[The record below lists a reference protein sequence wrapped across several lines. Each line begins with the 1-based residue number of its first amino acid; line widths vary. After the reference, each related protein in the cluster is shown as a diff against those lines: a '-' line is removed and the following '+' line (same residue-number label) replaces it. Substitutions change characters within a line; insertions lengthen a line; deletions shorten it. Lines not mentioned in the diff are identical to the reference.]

1 MKLGGNKFNLKSSS
15 ALVVAAGCTVAFMF
29 IVTSISLVVY
39 QKQMDEANKLLQ
51 ETKYDQYDSYVA
63 MIVADGE
70 TDFWQKVY
78 QSAYEYGKENGIY
91 VDLMSDNVDTDYSK
105 DELLEMAINA
115 DCDGI
120 LLEGDQSE
128 ETAQLLNRAAA
139 ASIPVIT
146 MDSDVA
152 KDQRISF
159 VGVNAYTV
167 ANLYA
172 DSLLDNLVK
181 QKHVLVLGDS
191 SIDES
196 QTSTFVTNISENL
209 SGADIKNAP
218 LEFEVR
224 LVESD
229 DAFATEEFV
238 QNIFKKNEVKPIV
251 ICLDANTTEC
261 FYQAMIDYNMV
272 GQVLLL
278 GNYETPA
285 IYTGIKQG
293 VIKSTVSMDAE
304 KMGISAVDAFSEY
317 RDLGYVSDYINVEPK
332 LIDASNIDS
341 YIEEVADEQ
350 GQD

>member
-1 MKLGGNKFNLKSSS
+1 MKLGGNKFNFKSSS

-29 IVTSISLVVY
+29 IVTSISLAIY

-51 ETKYDQYDSYVA
+51 ETQYNQYESYVA
-63 MIVADGE
+63 MIVSDGE
-70 TDFWQKVY
+70 TDFWKKVY
-78 QSAYEYGKENGIY
+78 QSAYEYGKEKGIY
-91 VDLMSDNVDTDYSK
+91 VDLLSDNVDADYSK
-105 DELLEMAINA
+105 DEFLEMAINA

-139 ASIPVIT
+139 ESIPVIT

-172 DSLLDNLVK
+172 SSLLDNIVQ
-181 QKHVLVLGDS
+181 QKHVMIVGDS

-196 QTSTFVTNISENL
+196 QASAFVTNMSEVL
-209 SGADIKNAP
+209 SEAEIKNAP
-218 LEFEVR
+218 LDFEVR

-229 DAFATEEFV
+229 DAFATEEFI
-238 QNIFKKNEVKPIV
+238 QNIFKNNEVKPVV
-251 ICLDANTTEC
+251 ICLDENTTEC

-272 GQVLLL
+272 GQVLLM
-278 GNYETPA
+278 GNYESPA
-285 IYTGIKQG
+285 IYTGVKQG
-293 VIKSTVSMDAE
+293 VIKSTVSLDAE
-304 KMGISAVDAFSEY
+304 KMGMSVVDAFSEY
-317 RDLGYVSDYINVEPK
+317 KDFGNVSDYINVEPK
-332 LIDASNIDS
+332 LIEKSNVDS

-350 GQD
+350 R